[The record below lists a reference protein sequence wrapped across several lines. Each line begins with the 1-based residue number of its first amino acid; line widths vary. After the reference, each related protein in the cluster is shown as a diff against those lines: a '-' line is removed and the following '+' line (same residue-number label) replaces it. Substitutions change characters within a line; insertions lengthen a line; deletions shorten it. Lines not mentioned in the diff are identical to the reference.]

1 MPTFGL
7 RFAPGRLNHLELL
20 VEGLPPERGAGR
32 VEWVMLRHQQLC
44 SGKLA
49 LSCID
54 STMPVLGSRRFNLQE
69 SCHSCSLW
77 HSLHLSLKLKQLKS
91 KAWGEVEAEGEAGPQ
106 AALRAEAARPH
117 AEALSPA
124 GPPLPAFSFS
134 ISGLKAARQRERSS
148 MKGVGAGPSGRGGF
162 CYTS

>member
-1 MPTFGL
+1 MGYATAPTALL
-7 RFAPGRLNHLELL
+7 REACSFLHRFHN
-20 VEGLPPERGAGR
+20 AGSG
-32 VEWVMLRHQQLC
+32 VPALQLARKL
-44 SGKLA
+44 SQLQPLA
-49 LSCID
+49 L
-54 STMPVLGSRRFNLQE
+54 
-69 SCHSCSLW
+69 
-77 HSLHLSLKLKQLKS
+77 LHLSLKLKQLKS